1 MSFDNGDD
9 FYMRLKFSKPDVN
22 GKYHTFLKDPIT
34 IRQGEKVSVCLVDIA
49 YQNRTQFVNSKKF
62 TWDLACP
69 RLTGLNVT
77 PPPPP
82 PSPSVSYHRQLQ
94 REKQSRQ
101 QQQQEQQHQR
111 QQQQQRRRQ
120 QPQQPQPRPQ
130 QQQLQQYPAAW
141 CRQSQTSLPQTQS
154 VCYPLGEQPLGRR

>member
-9 FYMRLKFSKPDVN
+9 FYMRLKFPRPDVN

-34 IRQGEKVSVCLVDIA
+34 ISQGEKVSVCLVDIA
-49 YQNRTQFVNSKKF
+49 YQNRNQFINSKKF

-82 PSPSVSYHRQLQ
+82 PSPSVSQLQ
-94 REKQSRQ
+94 REKQSRRQ
-101 QQQQEQQHQR
+101 QQQQQQQQHQR
-111 QQQQQRRRQ
+111 QQKQKRLRQQSQQSQQSQQRQ
-120 QPQQPQPRPQ
+120 Y
-130 QQQLQQYPAAW
+130 LQRKSFGGGDDP
-141 CRQSQTSLPQTQS
+141 
-154 VCYPLGEQPLGRR
+154 EE